1 MQQSLSRRRLPDG
14 IQDFRTIREG
24 GYYYVD
30 KTPLIAQ
37 LVDEGRHY
45 FLSRPRRFGKSLLVD
60 TIKSLF
66 EGREE
71 LFRGLA
77 VHDRWDWSARNPVL
91 RLSFGAK
98 YGESGDLQGSILNKL
113 RNIEE
118 TADLPKKL
126 FDSSGP
132 EYLENLL
139 INLHRKSGRQVVV
152 LVDEYDKPI
161 LDALIDPKL
170 AEKNRDYL
178 RGFYGVIKDN
188 AEHVR
193 FVLVTGVSMFT
204 KVSLF
209 SGLNNLKN
217 ISLNPRYSSI
227 CGFTEEELDAV
238 FAPELEGL
246 DRDEVRR
253 WYNGYSWRGGEKVY
267 NPHDVLLLFDER
279 EFESHWFETG
289 SPAFLLDLLV
299 RRKVDPMSLENR
311 VAKSDL
317 ISRFDIDGIEVEAL
331 MFQSGYLTI
340 VGEERRKRGR
350 MFTLDYPNQEVRQS
364 FSSSLLKH
372 VTDRDLE
379 AESRGEEL
387 GDLLAAN
394 DFAGFAERLQA
405 YLSGCRTSG
414 MTPARWSGSRRTMRA
429 CCSWRFAR
437 WAWI

>member
-14 IQDFRTIREG
+14 IQGFRTIREG

-37 LVDEGRHY
+37 LVDEGCHY

-60 TIKSLF
+60 TLENLF
-66 EGREE
+66 EGNED
-71 LFRGLA
+71 LFHGLA
-77 VHDRWDWSARNPVL
+77 IHDRWDWSKCHPVIRISFDGKFTDAGELERDIVQQLESAERRHGLASADKYLTRPTRL
-91 RLSFGAK
+91 RSV
-98 YGESGDLQGSILNKL
+98 
-113 RNIEE
+113 IER
-118 TADLPKKL
+118 
-126 FDSSGP
+126 
-132 EYLENLL
+132 
-139 INLHRKSGRQVVV
+139 LHEKTGYSVAV

-161 LDALIDPKL
+161 LDALDDPKMSK
-170 AEKNRDYL
+170 ANQDYL
-178 RGFYGVIKDN
+178 RGFYGMIKGN

-340 VGEERRKRGR
+340 VGEERGSAGGCSRSTIRTRRSGKASAR
-350 MFTLDYPNQEVRQS
+350 VC
-364 FSSSLLKH
+364 SS
-372 VTDRDLE
+372 
-379 AESRGEEL
+379 
-387 GDLLAAN
+387 
-394 DFAGFAERLQA
+394 
-405 YLSGCRTSG
+405 
-414 MTPARWSGSRRTMRA
+414 M
-429 CCSWRFAR
+429 
-437 WAWI
+437 